1 MNPSPL
7 EVDTGMDGSGLGEFV
22 NPIIDDSVNPSI
34 DDSVNPSIDDSDIPI
49 ALWKG
54 VRKCTNHPIGNYVS
68 YDSISSSYRAF
79 VSSLDSI

>member
-22 NPIIDDSVNPSI
+22 NPII